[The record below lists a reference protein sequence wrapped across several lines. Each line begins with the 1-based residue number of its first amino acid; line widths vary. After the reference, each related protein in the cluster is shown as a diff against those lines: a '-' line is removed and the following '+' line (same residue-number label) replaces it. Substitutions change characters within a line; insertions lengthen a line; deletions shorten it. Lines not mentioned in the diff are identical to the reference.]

1 MIAMS
6 QKIDGGEYLT
16 VAEAVDVM
24 GCTEGWI
31 RHLLG
36 EGKLAGARRFGKRI
50 WLIPAQAAKAATADL
65 STRSVG
71 KKHLAKRPASSR
83 AKPKKAAARRK

>member
-1 MIAMS
+1 MV

-16 VAEAVDVM
+16 VAEAVEVM
-24 GCTEGWI
+24 GCTEGWV

-36 EGKLAGARRFGKRI
+36 EDKLPGARRIGQRI
-50 WLIPAQAAKAATADL
+50 WLIPVAAARDARDNLT
-65 STRSVG
+65 TRANA

-83 AKPKKAAARRK
+83 KKPGRKK

>member
-1 MIAMS
+1 
-6 QKIDGGEYLT
+6 
-16 VAEAVDVM
+16 V
-24 GCTEGWI
+24 
-31 RHLLG
+31 
-36 EGKLAGARRFGKRI
+36 
-50 WLIPAQAAKAATADL
+50 QAAKAATADL